1 MARTETYLMMYL
13 RVVRA
18 RRTFLGAHLTVDV
31 RNNFQS
37 KSHVTEFT
45 GEIEQKPKLLVEF
58 TNLSQIDLDK
68 AITLPI

>member
-1 MARTETYLMMYL
+1 MHKGIDDGEDRNLFNDVLA
-13 RVVRA
+13 VVRA

-31 RNNFQS
+31 WNNFQS

-58 TNLSQIDLDK
+58 TNLSQNR
-68 AITLPI
+68 P